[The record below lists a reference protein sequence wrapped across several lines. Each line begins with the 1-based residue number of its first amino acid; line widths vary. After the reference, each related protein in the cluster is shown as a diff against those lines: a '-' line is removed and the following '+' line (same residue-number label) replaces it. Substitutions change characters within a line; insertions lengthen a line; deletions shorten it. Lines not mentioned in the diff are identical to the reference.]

1 VSAQVELADR
11 HYKNPGFDQKLFEFS
26 IPLSAL
32 GIRPE
37 AGSSVKAD
45 FGLLR
50 GTPGQTSQR
59 LYWHNKATGLLADVP
74 GEALLEPSLW
84 GTLTWS
90 AKTADDLED
99 DAEPKLRE

>member
-11 HYKNPGFDQKLFEFS
+11 YYKNPGFDQKLFEFS
-26 IPLSAL
+26 IPLATIGL
-32 GIRPE
+32 EPK
-37 AGSSVKAD
+37 AGTSVKAD

-90 AKTADDLED
+90 EKTADDLED
-99 DAEPKLRE
+99 DPEPKLRE